1 MFPNIPHKKYKVGDL
16 VEVNQVRGTG
26 TYKRVIARGNGIV
39 VQVTKTDD
47 MMFGSV
53 GPINLGDSLTVM
65 LGTGDVE
72 SFSPESLRLL

>member
-1 MFPNIPHKKYKVGDL
+1 MKKYRAGDL

-47 MMFGSV
+47 MMFGSI
-53 GPINLGDSLTVM
+53 GPINLGDSLTV
-65 LGTGDVE
+65 LLDTGEVE
-72 SFSPESLRLL
+72 DFRPESLSLL